1 MIAKSE
7 RLVLR
12 KIDERDAAF
21 LLELMNEPAYYAMI
35 GDRGLRTLDDTIE
48 HCREVF
54 MASYDKNGFGMYL
67 ICLNDE
73 GQTPVGFCGLLKRDW
88 LELIDIGYAIHSN
101 HWRKGY
107 AFEACQMVL
116 AHALNDLGMRELMA
130 ITSLENDASLS
141 LLKKL
146 GFHVTGERIHPESG
160 DGLHVLQKRL
170 V

>member
-7 RLVLR
+7 RLVVR
-12 KIDERDAAF
+12 KIDESDAAF
-21 LLELMNEPAYYAMI
+21 LLDLMNEPAYYAMI
-35 GDRGLRTLDDTIE
+35 GDRGLRTLDDAIT
-48 HCREVF
+48 HCKDV
-54 MASYDKNGFGMYL
+54 MKASYAANGFGLYL
-67 ICLNDE
+67 VCLNDE
-73 GQTPVGFCGLLKRDW
+73 CQTPVGFCGLLKRDW
-88 LELIDIGYAIHSN
+88 LELVDIGYAIHSN

-116 AHALNDLGMRELMA
+116 AHAANDLGIKEVMA

-146 GFHVTGERIHPESG
+146 GFQVTGERIHPESK
-160 DGLHVLQKRL
+160 DGLHVLQMGL